1 MAKATRKNYRGGDG
15 ASWVSKTV
23 GGLAEQTAK
32 ALNPASKTN
41 TLTGGARRRKSM
53 KKMNKSKSR
62 HGGASRKARRS
73 VSSRRRTR
81 RRTGGFLG
89 SVISSAIVPF
99 GLWGAQRRL
108 ARRMKKRA

>member
-15 ASWVSKTV
+15 ASWVSSKV

-32 ALNPASKTN
+32 ALSPTSKTN
-41 TLTGGARRRKSM
+41 TLTGGSRRRKSM
-53 KKMNKSKSR
+53 KKMKTKSKR
-62 HGGASRKARRS
+62 GGASRKNK
-73 VSSRRRTR
+73 RTR
-81 RRTGGFLG
+81 RRKGGFLG

-108 ARRMKKRA
+108 ARRMKKRS